1 MLRTLLEDR
10 FGLIAR
16 VEARPVDVYELVVGA
31 SDRTLVE
38 VEPSP
43 DLPDARRL
51 APTERVSEGGDSAVA
66 TDATG
71 ALRVRTRDQ
80 ALYSLK
86 LSPVRG
92 AAQLDAERMT
102 MEQLASTLRSIVEKP
117 VIDRTDLTGA

>member
-51 APTERVSEGGDSAVA
+51 APTERVGEGGDSAMA

-71 ALRVRTRDQ
+71 
-80 ALYSLK
+80 
-86 LSPVRG
+86 G
-92 AAQLDAERMT
+92 C
-102 MEQLASTLRSIVEKP
+102 
-117 VIDRTDLTGA
+117 